1 MPQPPETTRDYQ
13 VQISQQYHA
22 FLVCNTQITDSGH
35 GKQVKLEIQ
44 KHKHRAV
51 ISFEAL
57 RSTANLNGH
66 WRATLHIRCQADAT
80 LDHTMSLRR
89 LRAITAENQHQ
100 PAFWSCTGDIGHFN
114 PEQGILEIQIYPGK
128 RRTTRFSIYTR
139 VALEQM
145 QALQVAK
152 FVHASGTLNGQQL
165 IATVVEPRVSIQGM
179 SLSNTKKAAYLEDE
193 PLVVDEPKYTR
204 SDFNFQP
211 SFQDFA
217 PSVMATED
225 SNSSRS
231 EVGSGASEPSNFSDS
246 SGGYEP

>member
-13 VQISQQYHA
+13 VQISQEYHA

-57 RSTANLNGH
+57 RSTANLNGY

-89 LRAITAENQHQ
+89 LRTITAENQNQ
-100 PAFWSCTGDIGHFN
+100 PAFWSCTGDIGHFDS
-114 PEQGILEIQIYPGK
+114 EQGILEIQIYPGK
-128 RRTTRFSIYTR
+128 HRTTRFSIYTR
-139 VALEQM
+139 VTFEQM
-145 QALQVAK
+145 QALQGAK
-152 FVHASGTLNGQQL
+152 FIHASGTLNGQQL
-165 IATVVEPRVSIQGM
+165 IATIIEPRISIQGM
-179 SLSNTKKAAYLEDE
+179 SLSNTKKMTHLEDE
-193 PLVVDEPKYTR
+193 PLVVDEPKYAR

-211 SFQDFA
+211 SFQNFA
-217 PSVMATED
+217 PSVVVTED
-225 SNSSRS
+225 SNSSNS
-231 EVGSGASEPSNFSDS
+231 EVGSSASEPSTFSDS
-246 SGGYEP
+246 SGDYDP